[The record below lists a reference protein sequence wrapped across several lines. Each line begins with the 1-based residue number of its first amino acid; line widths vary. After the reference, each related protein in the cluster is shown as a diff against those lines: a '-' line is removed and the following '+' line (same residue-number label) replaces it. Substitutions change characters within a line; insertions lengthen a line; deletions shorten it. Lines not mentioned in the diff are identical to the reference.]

1 MTTAICAVRVPAP
14 LPDFHMPHVAATD
27 ANRMLMSQ
35 WSGGLVPTGNRLAVR
50 GGVAGKLI
58 AALAAFLATQVVH
71 AASAEADTRIM
82 AADICNQ
89 YSPGQSTRVVHV
101 GRNYGACAVV
111 SGPGLF
117 SAPILIAT
125 IMQKRHHG
133 AYPVNRADP
142 FSDWIIPDG

>member
-1 MTTAICAVRVPAP
+1 MVGWPG
-14 LPDFHMPHVAATD
+14 
-27 ANRMLMSQ
+27 ANGEQM
-35 WSGGLVPTGNRLAVR
+35 GGT

-58 AALAAFLATQVVH
+58 AVLAVFLSVQVAL

-89 YSPGQSTRVVHV
+89 YSPGQPTRVVHV
-101 GRNYGACAVV
+101 GRNYGACAVL